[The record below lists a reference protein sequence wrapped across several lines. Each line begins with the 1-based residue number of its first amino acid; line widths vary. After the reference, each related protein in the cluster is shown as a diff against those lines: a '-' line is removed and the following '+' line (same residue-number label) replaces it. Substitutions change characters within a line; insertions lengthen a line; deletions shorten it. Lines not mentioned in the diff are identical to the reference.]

1 LLEVEKVAF
10 LVKAPEAVWECT
22 RSALG
27 LGLDNRQVGLFVID
41 AEILPDNREATLME
55 SFEMIDDLDGAI
67 FSNLTTNTTQYPL
80 IRYMSLVDMS
90 IQLLQ
95 YDLIVSF

>member
-1 LLEVEKVAF
+1 MLEVEKVAF
-10 LVKAPEAVWECT
+10 LVKTPEAVWECT